1 MAEVSAELAEEN
13 TTSSEAADLL
23 EAEATER
30 MKLEKEFR
38 ELQVLS
44 SRVSSNL
51 VMFCMHIM

>member
-13 TTSSEAADLL
+13 TTSSEAADLF

>member
-23 EAEATER
+23 EVEATER